1 MISPDHHRSHLQVA
15 HANMEARIEQSV
27 AYFEVQE
34 QLKQAS
40 LDSTTQQTLTEEIR
54 LLTCQIMSRSA
65 ISSLQYKPRSMSS
78 ALDPCCETILC
89 TWVETLARS
98 SFDYILNNVQLHK
111 TNRVQMISTSDWH
124 IDL

>member
-40 LDSTTQQTLTEEIR
+40 VDSTTQQTLTEEIR

-65 ISSLQYKPRSMSS
+65 LSSL
-78 ALDPCCETILC
+78 
-89 TWVETLARS
+89 
-98 SFDYILNNVQLHK
+98 
-111 TNRVQMISTSDWH
+111 
-124 IDL
+124 